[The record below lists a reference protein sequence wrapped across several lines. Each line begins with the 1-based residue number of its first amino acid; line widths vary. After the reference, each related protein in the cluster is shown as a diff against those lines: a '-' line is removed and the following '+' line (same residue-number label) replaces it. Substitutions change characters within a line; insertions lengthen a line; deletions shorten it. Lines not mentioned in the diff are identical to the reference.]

1 MENAYINNGFS
12 KHNHHLFSY
21 FNSYNT
27 YTKLSSTSEIFK
39 KKQEMNQLKYV
50 QERGKKVKKEI
61 KDLITT
67 YQTRRSTHN
76 HYMPFDCQSSLLS
89 NC

>member
-1 MENAYINNGFS
+1 
-12 KHNHHLFSY
+12 
-21 FNSYNT
+21 
-27 YTKLSSTSEIFK
+27 
-39 KKQEMNQLKYV
+39 MNQLKYV

-67 YQTRRSTHN
+67 YQTRRTTQN
-76 HYMPFDCQSSLLS
+76 HYIPFDCQSSLLS